1 MQERDLE
8 TKSAGY
14 YAYAAAR
21 DAAQRSYAASTLYS
35 DREKVAAERM
45 KLALELMYSAKD
57 FHINFRNKFIAIKI
71 DSPTIRDRKNLR
83 TLEKDWEKEGV
94 QKRVSAQGIIYRIPK
109 K

>member
-21 DAAQRSYAASTLYS
+21 DAAQRSYAASTKYS
-35 DREKVAAERM
+35 DQEKVAAERM
-45 KLALELMYSAKD
+45 KLVIEMMYAARGVHLNYRD
-57 FHINFRNKFIAIKI
+57 KFIAIKI
-71 DSPTIRDRKNLR
+71 DSPTVVDRKNLK
-83 TLEKDWEKEGV
+83 LMESDWTKAGV
-94 QKRVSAQGIIYRIPK
+94 VKRVTEQGIIYRIPK

>member
-45 KLALELMYSAKD
+45 KLALELMYAAKD
-57 FHINFRNKFIAIKI
+57 FHINFRAKFIAIKV
-71 DSPTIRDRKNLR
+71 DQPTVLDRKNLALMESDWTKAGITKR
-83 TLEKDWEKEGV
+83 TT
-94 QKRVSAQGIIYRIPK
+94 AQGIIYRIPK